1 VDEICHA
8 AGLPVETVTAAL
20 TMMELKGMVQHV
32 GAMRYTAIREINRR

>member
-1 VDEICHA
+1 
-8 AGLPVETVTAAL
+8 LPVETVTAAL